1 MIEVIDA
8 DSVRFLQHEILS
20 GLIPVIWRS
29 SRLDNRQSYMES
41 MNKALKHVA
50 ENRQYRLPVS
60 WRNAV

>member
-1 MIEVIDA
+1 MIEAIDA
-8 DSVRFLQHEILS
+8 GSIRFLQHETLS
-20 GLIPVIWRS
+20 GLIPLIWRS
-29 SRLDNRQSYMES
+29 GRLDNRRSYMES